1 MCKECKEVEM
11 NDEVEQEKEFSIED
25 LSREELIETVYNL
38 LSTKEKEIDLDNSVI
53 AESDS
58 FKKGVEK
65 ASFYAGFYSCLVN
78 CGVST
83 QDAFELMLNQ
93 NTCDNNQELQRIVNE
108 SSEKIAKIQEVKIE
122 QSQI

>member
-1 MCKECKEVEM
+1 MCEECKDVEM

-58 FKKGVEK
+58 FQKGVEK

-93 NTCDNNQELQRIVNE
+93 NTCDNNQEIQRIVN
-108 SSEKIAKIQEVKIE
+108 SGSIDVARIQDDK
-122 QSQI
+122 SL

>member
-1 MCKECKEVEM
+1 MCEECKDVEM
-11 NDEVEQEKEFSIED
+11 NDEVEQEREFNIED

-58 FKKGVEK
+58 FQKGVEK

-78 CGVST
+78 CGLST
-83 QDAFELMLNQ
+83 QDAFELMLNE
-93 NTCDNNQELQRIVNE
+93 NTCKNNQELQRKVNNG
-108 SSEKIAKIQEVKIE
+108 SIDVAKIQDDKGI
-122 QSQI
+122 

>member
-1 MCKECKEVEM
+1 MCKECKDVEI
-11 NDEVEQEKEFSIED
+11 NDEVEQGKEFSIED
-25 LSREELIETVYNL
+25 LSREELIETVYSL

-58 FKKGVEK
+58 FQKGVEK

-83 QDAFELMLNQ
+83 QDAYELTMNQ
-93 NTCDNNQELQRIVNE
+93 NTCDNNQELQRIVN
-108 SSEKIAKIQEVKIE
+108 SGSIDVARIQDDK
-122 QSQI
+122 SL

>member
-11 NDEVEQEKEFSIED
+11 NDEVEQEREFNIED

-38 LSTKEKEIDLDNSVI
+38 LSAREKEINLDNGIIS
-53 AESDS
+53 ESNS
-58 FKKGVEK
+58 FQKGVEK

-93 NTCDNNQELQRIVNE
+93 NTCDNNQELQRIVNNRTIDVE
-108 SSEKIAKIQEVKIE
+108 RIQDDKTSI
-122 QSQI
+122 

>member
-1 MCKECKEVEM
+1 MCEECKDVEM
-11 NDEVEQEKEFSIED
+11 NEEVEQEKEFSIED
-25 LSREELIETVYNL
+25 LSREELIETVYSL
-38 LSTKEKEIDLDNSVI
+38 LSTKEKEIELDNSVL

-58 FKKGVEK
+58 FQKGVEK

-93 NTCDNNQELQRIVNE
+93 NTCDNNQELQRIVN
-108 SSEKIAKIQEVKIE
+108 SGSIDVARIQDDK
-122 QSQI
+122 SL

>member
-1 MCKECKEVEM
+1 MCKECKDVEI

-25 LSREELIETVYNL
+25 LSREELIETVYSL
-38 LSTKEKEIDLDNSVI
+38 LSTKEKEINLDNGRIS
-53 AESDS
+53 ELDS
-58 FKKGVEK
+58 FQKGVEK

-93 NTCDNNQELQRIVNE
+93 NTCDNNQELQRIVN
-108 SSEKIAKIQEVKIE
+108 SGSIDVARIQDDK
-122 QSQI
+122 SL

>member
-1 MCKECKEVEM
+1 MCEECKDVEM
-11 NDEVEQEKEFSIED
+11 NEELEQEKEFSIED

-38 LSTKEKEIDLDNSVI
+38 LSTKEKEIDLDNSII

-58 FKKGVEK
+58 FQKGVEK

-93 NTCDNNQELQRIVNE
+93 NTCDNNQELQRIVN
-108 SSEKIAKIQEVKIE
+108 SGSIDVARIQDDK
-122 QSQI
+122 SL

>member
-1 MCKECKEVEM
+1 MCKECKDVEI

-58 FKKGVEK
+58 FQKGVEK

-93 NTCDNNQELQRIVNE
+93 NTCDNNQELQRIVN
-108 SSEKIAKIQEVKIE
+108 SGSIDVARIQDDKTSI
-122 QSQI
+122 

>member
-1 MCKECKEVEM
+1 MCEECKDIEVNE
-11 NDEVEQEKEFSIED
+11 EVEQEKEFSIED

-58 FKKGVEK
+58 FQKGVEK

-78 CGVST
+78 CGLST

-93 NTCDNNQELQRIVNE
+93 NTCDNNQELQRIVN
-108 SSEKIAKIQEVKIE
+108 SGSIDVARIQDDK
-122 QSQI
+122 SL

>member
-1 MCKECKEVEM
+1 MCKECKDVGINE
-11 NDEVEQEKEFSIED
+11 EVEQEREFSIED

-53 AESDS
+53 AETDS
-58 FKKGVEK
+58 FQKGVEK

-93 NTCDNNQELQRIVNE
+93 NTCDNNQELQRIVN
-108 SSEKIAKIQEVKIE
+108 SGSIDVARIQDDK
-122 QSQI
+122 SL

>member
-1 MCKECKEVEM
+1 MCKECKDVEI

-58 FKKGVEK
+58 FQKGVEK

-93 NTCDNNQELQRIVNE
+93 NTCDNNQELQRIVN
-108 SSEKIAKIQEVKIE
+108 SGSINVARIQDDK
-122 QSQI
+122 SL

>member
-11 NDEVEQEKEFSIED
+11 NDEVEQEREFSIED
-25 LSREELIETVYNL
+25 LSREELIETVYSL

-53 AESDS
+53 ADSAS
-58 FKKGVEK
+58 FKKGIKK

-78 CGVST
+78 CGLST

-93 NTCDNNQELQRIVNE
+93 NTCDNNQELQRIVNNG
-108 SSEKIAKIQEVKIE
+108 SIDVARIQDDRTSV
-122 QSQI
+122 

>member
-11 NDEVEQEKEFSIED
+11 NDEVEQEREFSIED
-25 LSREELIETVYNL
+25 LSREELIETVYSL

-53 AESDS
+53 ADS
-58 FKKGVEK
+58 ASFQKGIKK

-78 CGVST
+78 CGIST

-93 NTCDNNQELQRIVNE
+93 NTCDNNQELQRIVN
-108 SSEKIAKIQEVKIE
+108 SGSVDVARIQDDRTSV
-122 QSQI
+122 

>member
-25 LSREELIETVYNL
+25 LSREELIETVYSL
-38 LSTKEKEIDLDNSVI
+38 LSAREKEINLDNGIIS
-53 AESDS
+53 ESNS
-58 FKKGVEK
+58 FQKGVEK

-83 QDAFELMLNQ
+83 QDAFELMLN
-93 NTCDNNQELQRIVNE
+93 
-108 SSEKIAKIQEVKIE
+108 
-122 QSQI
+122 

>member
-11 NDEVEQEKEFSIED
+11 NDEVEQEKEFNIED
-25 LSREELIETVYNL
+25 LSREELIETVYSL
-38 LSTKEKEIDLDNSVI
+38 LSTKEKEINLDNGIIS
-53 AESDS
+53 ESNS
-58 FKKGVEK
+58 FQKGVEK

-93 NTCDNNQELQRIVNE
+93 NTCDNNQKMQRIVN
-108 SSEKIAKIQEVKIE
+108 SGSIDVARIQDDKSI
-122 QSQI
+122 